1 MNTNETI
8 GQFFLN
14 RLKRSVVAAIGLLTF
29 AVGVYFQMQANLGM
43 QPWQAMRLGLA
54 NQLSVTFGTVSI
66 CMSLVLIVI
75 DLFLKQRI
83 GLGTFLDA
91 FLVGIGT
98 DICIFLD
105 FLPVQTNLGLQLIW
119 LFAGMVVC
127 CVGQWFYMTAAL
139 SCGPI
144 DSFLLGIGSLFP
156 KVSIGKVNLG
166 ILMVVLVICLV
177 LKSPLGLGTVITVF
191 GTGFV
196 MDAVFKL
203 VKFNP
208 REVVHEGLTDTAVI
222 FMNALQRKKQ

>member
-8 GQFFLN
+8 GQFFRN
-14 RLKRSVVAAIGLLTF
+14 RMKRSVVAAIGLLAY
-29 AVGVYFQMQANLGM
+29 AVGVYFQLQADLGM

-54 NQLSVTFGTVSI
+54 NNLSVTFGTVSI
-66 CMSLVLIVI
+66 VMSLVLIGI

-91 FLVGIGT
+91 FLVGLGV
-98 DICIFLD
+98 DICIYLD
-105 FLPVQTNLGLQLIW
+105 YLPVQSNIAFQLFW

-127 CVGQWFYMTAAL
+127 SVGQWFYMTAAL
-139 SCGPI
+139 SCGPV

-166 ILMVVLVICLV
+166 ILAVVLAICLV

-191 GTGFV
+191 GTGFI
-196 MDAVFKL
+196 MDAVFKM

-208 REVVHEGLTDTAVI
+208 RDVVHEGLTDTAKQ
-222 FMNALQRKKQ
+222 FLKALSRH